1 MKIELDRAMIND
13 LKDTLFIKFLLDD
26 LEMLF
31 EYQELHPDDIKLNN
45 KLIKAY
51 QRILDYY
58 GYDTQ

>member
-13 LKDTLFIKFLLDD
+13 LKDTLFVKFLLDD

-31 EYQELHPDDIKLNN
+31 EYQELHPDDIKYNK

-51 QRILDYY
+51 KRILDYY
-58 GYDTQ
+58 GYDTE

>member
-1 MKIELDRAMIND
+1 MKIELDRAMVND

-26 LEMLF
+26 LETLLQ
-31 EYQELHPDDIKLNN
+31 YQEAHPDDIKYNK

-51 QRILDYY
+51 KRILDYY